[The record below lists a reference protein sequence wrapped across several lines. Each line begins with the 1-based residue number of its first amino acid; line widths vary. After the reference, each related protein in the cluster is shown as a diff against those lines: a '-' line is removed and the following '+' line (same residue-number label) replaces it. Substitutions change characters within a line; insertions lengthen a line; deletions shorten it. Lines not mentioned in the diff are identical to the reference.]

1 MMKTTG
7 AGLGADR
14 LGLSDGGG
22 NPLGI
27 AILLADTAFVSPLLA
42 LCLSTVLFAGKPS
55 RKMAMSCAFGIAIS
69 MALVVSGIEYRHP
82 VDMTRWMAECQFYTG
97 KSFLTVLS
105 SSNADHDG
113 LIVWNVWCWL
123 VGNSGNLTLLQVSG
137 SFMGFGLTSWVVMD
151 ACARERTDTT
161 AFLTLFIF
169 VVLAVHMQA
178 IVAYMRSTL
187 GCILCAT
194 AFYIRRSYGV
204 KDSIPSFILILL
216 ACGIHT
222 SMVVALALFILQPL
236 IAKNPKSGALIC
248 AFALAVVASAATILI
263 TSHTLDGLPLIGDAI
278 RKASVYTEGT
288 GWDQQQ
294 AKDSLAVTGHVL
306 SMVLLGM
313 LLLRTFLTS
322 QDDYRFPVMLVMSF
336 CVFTMEATLVN
347 VGNRLIYIP
356 LLIGSTLCLNNE
368 ERKALS
374 RQRWPLL
381 LDLSL
386 FVVATLVCL
395 IALRNFIPSF
405 NYIGVAKYAII
416 YPSIL
421 FQ

>member
-1 MMKTTG
+1 
-7 AGLGADR
+7 
-14 LGLSDGGG
+14 
-22 NPLGI
+22 
-27 AILLADTAFVSPLLA
+27 
-42 LCLSTVLFAGKPS
+42 
-55 RKMAMSCAFGIAIS
+55 
-69 MALVVSGIEYRHP
+69 
-82 VDMTRWMAECQFYTG
+82 
-97 KSFLTVLS
+97 
-105 SSNADHDG
+105 
-113 LIVWNVWCWL
+113 
-123 VGNSGNLTLLQVSG
+123 
-137 SFMGFGLTSWVVMD
+137 MD
-151 ACARERTDTT
+151 ACARERTDTV
-161 AFLTLFIF
+161 AFIALFIF

-204 KDSIPSFILILL
+204 KDSIFSLLLILL

-222 SMVVALALFILQPL
+222 SMVVAFALFILQPF

-248 AFALAVVASAATILI
+248 ALALAAVASAATFLI
-263 TSHTLDGLPLIGDAI
+263 TSHVLDGLPLVGDAI

-294 AKDSLAVTGHVL
+294 AKDSLAVAGHVL
-306 SMVLLGM
+306 SMILLGM

-336 CVFTMEATLVN
+336 CVFAMEATLVN

-374 RQRWPLL
+374 EQRWPLL
-381 LDLSL
+381 LDLCL
-386 FVVATLVCL
+386 FVVAALVCL
-395 IALRNFIPSF
+395 LALRDFVPSF
-405 NYIGVAKYAII
+405 NYIGVAKYAVF

-421 FQ
+421 F

>member
-1 MMKTTG
+1 MTKTTG
-7 AGLGADR
+7 IGLGTG
-14 LGLSDGGG
+14 GLEISCGGDSAF
-22 NPLGI
+22 GI
-27 AILLADTAFVSPLLA
+27 AVLITVTAFFSPVLA
-42 LCLSTVLFAGKPS
+42 LCLSTILFAGNPS
-55 RKMAMSCAFGIAIS
+55 RKMAASCAFGIAVS
-69 MALVVSGIEYRHP
+69 MALITSGIEYRHP
-82 VDMTRWMAECQFYTG
+82 VDVTRWMAECQFYTG
-97 KSFLTVLS
+97 KDFLSVLS
-105 SSNADHDG
+105 SSNADHDS

-123 VGNSGNLTLLQVSG
+123 VGNSGNLALLQVSG
-137 SFMGFGLTSWVVMD
+137 SFVGFGLTSWVVMD
-151 ACARERTDTT
+151 ACARERTDTV
-161 AFLTLFIF
+161 AFIALFIF

-204 KDSIPSFILILL
+204 KDSILSLLLILL

-222 SMVVALALFILQPL
+222 SMVVAFALFILQPF

-248 AFALAVVASAATILI
+248 ALALAAVASAATFLI
-263 TSHTLDGLPLIGDAI
+263 TSHVLDGLPLVGDAI

-294 AKDSLAVTGHVL
+294 AKDSLAVAGHVL
-306 SMVLLGM
+306 SMILLGM

-336 CVFTMEATLVN
+336 CVFAMEATLVN

-374 RQRWPLL
+374 KQRWPLL
-381 LDLSL
+381 LDLCL
-386 FVVATLVCL
+386 FVVAALVCL
-395 IALRNFIPSF
+395 LALRDFVPSF
-405 NYIGVAKYAII
+405 NYIGVAKYAVF

-421 FQ
+421 F

>member
-1 MMKTTG
+1 MTKTTG
-7 AGLGADR
+7 AGLGISKF
-14 LGLSDGGG
+14 GLSDDGG
-22 NPLGI
+22 NAFGI
-27 AILLADTAFVSPLLA
+27 AFFLATTAFVSPLLA
-42 LCLSTVLFAGKPS
+42 LCLSTILFAGCPS
-55 RKMAMSCAFGIAIS
+55 RKMAVSCAFGIALS
-69 MALVVSGIEYRHP
+69 MSLVVSGIEYRHP

-97 KSFLTVLS
+97 KSVLSVLS
-105 SSNADHDG
+105 SSNSDHDG

-123 VGNSGNLTLLQVSG
+123 VGNSGSLALLQVSG
-137 SFMGFGLTSWVVMD
+137 AFVGFGLTSWVVMD
-151 ACARERTDTT
+151 ACARERTDAA
-161 AFLTLFIF
+161 AFLALFIF

-194 AFYIRRSYGV
+194 AFYIRRSYGIR
-204 KDSIPSFILILL
+204 DSIPSLLLILL

-222 SMVVALALFILQPL
+222 SMVVAFALLILQPF

-248 AFALAVVASAATILI
+248 ALALAAVASAATILI
-263 TSHTLDGLPLIGDAI
+263 TSHVLDGLPLVGDAI
-278 RKASVYTEGT
+278 KKASIYTEGT

-294 AKDSLAVTGHVL
+294 AKDSLAVAGHAL

-322 QDDYRFPVMLVMSF
+322 QDDYRFPVMLVMGF
-336 CVFTMEATLVN
+336 CVFAMEATLVN

-356 LLIGSTLCLNNE
+356 LIIGSTLCLNNE

-374 RQRWPLL
+374 KLRWPLL
-381 LDLSL
+381 LDFCL
-386 FVVATLVCL
+386 FIVSALVCL

-405 NYIGVAKYAII
+405 NYIGVAKYAVF

-421 FQ
+421 F

>member
-1 MMKTTG
+1 MTKTTG
-7 AGLGADR
+7 IGV
-14 LGLSDGGG
+14 SDGKLRLSEYGG
-22 NPLGI
+22 NAFGI
-27 AILLADTAFVSPLLA
+27 VALLAVVAFVSPLLA
-42 LCLSTVLFAGKPS
+42 LCLSIFLFAGNPS
-55 RKMAMSCAFGIAIS
+55 RKMAASCAFGIAVS

-97 KSFLTVLS
+97 KGFLSVLS

-113 LIVWNVWCWL
+113 LIVWNIWCWI
-123 VGNSGNLTLLQVSG
+123 VGNSGNLSLLQVSG
-137 SFMGFGLTSWVVMD
+137 AFVGFGLTSWVVMD
-151 ACARERTDTT
+151 ACAREKTDTV
-161 AFLTLFIF
+161 AFLALFAF

-194 AFYIRRSYGV
+194 AFYVRRSYGAR
-204 KDSIPSFILILL
+204 DSILSLLLILL

-222 SMVVALALFILQPL
+222 SMVVALALFILQPF
-236 IAKNPKSGALIC
+236 IARNPKSGALIC
-248 AFALAVVASAATILI
+248 ALALAAVASAATILI
-263 TSHTLDGLPLIGDAI
+263 TSHVLDGVPLIGDAI

-294 AKDSLAVTGHVL
+294 ANDSLAIAGHML
-306 SMVLLGM
+306 SMALLIM
-313 LLLRTFLTS
+313 LLLRTLLTS

-336 CVFTMEATLVN
+336 CVFAMEATLVN

-368 ERKALS
+368 GRKSLS

-381 LDLSL
+381 LDLCL
-386 FVVATLVCL
+386 LVVAALVCL

-405 NYIGVAKYAII
+405 NYIGVAKYAVF

>member
-22 NPLGI
+22 NPLGF
-27 AILLADTAFVSPLLA
+27 AILLAVIAFVSPLLA

-123 VGNSGNLTLLQVSG
+123 VGNSGNLSLQVSG
-137 SFMGFGLTSWVVMD
+137 SFVGFGLTSWVVMD

-248 AFALAVVASAATILI
+248 AFALAVVASAATFLI

-336 CVFTMEATLVN
+336 CVFAMEATLVN

-405 NYIGVAKYAII
+405 NYIGVAKYAIF